1 MLPRLP
7 APAADNFAV
16 HPPQR
21 GDAPSEVFDG
31 TAASFAD
38 GAADRRAPA
47 VGRDEGEGGGGGPG
61 DGRLGSSPG
70 GLGGGLG
77 GLGPGIV
84 EEEGGGARVGV
95 GVLRGGVEA

>member
-7 APAADNFAV
+7 TPTADDFAV

-47 VGRDEGEGGGGGPG
+47 VGRDVAERGGSGTA
-61 DGRLGSSPG
+61 DGRFGSWPG
-70 GLGGGLG
+70 GIGGGLG
-77 GLGPGIV
+77 GRGPGIV